1 MISHEQLKPSRILS
15 AKVDLPLP
23 LPPHIPTIIIC
34 ILRFINSVSRIFFR
48 RSEAFGIQPSRTA
61 WAKHP
66 SDRNSR
72 GSRNRIVAARPA
84 FEPARAWVT
93 RPPLIFSPKALNTST
108 GFPSSGSGFSSW
120 RAVISASS
128 APFAPSAS
136 RIARISQQLRQPP
149 QPMHFS

>member
-1 MISHEQLKPSRILS
+1 MISHEQFKPSRILS

-93 RPPLIFSPKALNTST
+93 RPPLIFRRK
-108 GFPSSGSGFSSW
+108 
-120 RAVISASS
+120 
-128 APFAPSAS
+128 
-136 RIARISQQLRQPP
+136 
-149 QPMHFS
+149 H